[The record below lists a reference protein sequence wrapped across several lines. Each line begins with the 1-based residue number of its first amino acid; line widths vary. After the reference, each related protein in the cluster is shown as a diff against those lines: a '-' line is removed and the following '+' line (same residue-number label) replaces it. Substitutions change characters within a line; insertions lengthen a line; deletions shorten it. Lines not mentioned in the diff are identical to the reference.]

1 MRNVYK
7 INQNWFLETVWIL
20 YMKMGKLKPVK
31 ESKENKNK
39 IKDIVNLSVWINL
52 IEVNHTCLGM

>member
-39 IKDIVNLSVWINL
+39 IKDIVNLSVWVNL